1 MPVKPASAPLR
12 IVRSAAAEEDLV
24 NIWLYV
30 GERDPQA
37 ADRLL
42 DRLDRRP
49 QILSDFP
56 HAGVAR
62 DDIAPG
68 IRQLVEGNYL
78 IFYRIAEDHI
88 EIARILYARQRIQT
102 DMI

>member
-1 MPVKPASAPLR
+1 MTSLR
-12 IVRSAAAEEDLV
+12 IARSSAAEDDLV

-30 GERDPQA
+30 GEYDSRA
-37 ADRLL
+37 ADVLL
-42 DRLDRRP
+42 DDLDRRSN
-49 QILSDFP
+49 ILTDFP

-78 IFYRIAEDHI
+78 IFYRVTDHI
-88 EIARILYARQRIQT
+88 EIVRVIHARQRIT
-102 DMI
+102 PDTI